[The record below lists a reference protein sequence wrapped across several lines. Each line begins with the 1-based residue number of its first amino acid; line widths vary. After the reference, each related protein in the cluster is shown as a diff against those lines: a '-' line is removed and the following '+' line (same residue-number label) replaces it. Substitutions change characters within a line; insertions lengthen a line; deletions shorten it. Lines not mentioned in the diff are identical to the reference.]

1 MYRICLHKQ
10 KDLNGPFQHGL
21 SFQFKRYDVGI
32 GRNIS
37 IGELCS
43 KYNSAYLRKNS
54 TVLLCWLAV
63 HDLHGKNS
71 KNFTIPEAILSRP
84 LVHGEVGELV

>member
-1 MYRICLHKQ
+1 MAL
-10 KDLNGPFQHGL
+10 FQHGL
-21 SFQFKRYDVGI
+21 SFQFKRYDVGVS
-32 GRNIS
+32 RNIS

-43 KYNSAYLRKNS
+43 KYNSGYLRKNS

-71 KNFTIPEAILSRP
+71 KNFTILEYRQYPRQYCLDHWYMEML
-84 LVHGEVGELV
+84 GK